1 MSTIRDVAR
10 LAGVSI
16 SSVSRYFN
24 NKELLSDESRLRIEK
39 AVEELNYYPS
49 SLGRNL
55 RFSRSGKLLALLPT
69 ISNPFY
75 HRILSAISKECEQYG
90 YTMIT
95 CTTGLNKYT
104 EQTLYEMLHSHYA
117 DGAII
122 FGSALNKNELEA
134 LFRKY
139 PIVQCC
145 EYIDACLPSVTIDNE
160 LASYEAVKY
169 LISSGCCNIAMA
181 SGNPRFSSTLSR
193 EAGYKR
199 ALNSAGLRFS
209 PDLLVRGDYGYN
221 GGQSIVKKLF
231 SRPGKKPDA
240 LFAISDAVA
249 IGAIKELH
257 DMGIEAGKTF
267 SVIGFD
273 NTSLSSC
280 YIPSL
285 STVSQ
290 PREDLGRTAAR
301 LFFERL
307 ENSKAAPRLI
317 TLEHKLI
324 IRESTI
330 NIMR

>member
-1 MSTIRDVAR
+1 MATIRDVAQ
-10 LAGVSI
+10 LAGVSP

-24 NKELLSDESRLRIEK
+24 NKELLSPQSLERIEK
-39 AVEELNYYPS
+39 AVRELNYYPS

-55 RFSRSGKLLALLPT
+55 RFSRSGTLLALLPT

-75 HRILSAISKECEQYG
+75 HRILSTISKECEQYG

-95 CTTGLNKYT
+95 CTTGMDKYT
-104 EQTLYEMLHSHYA
+104 EQNLYNMLHSHYA

-122 FGSALNKNELEA
+122 FGSALTKSELEG

-139 PIVQCC
+139 PMVQCC
-145 EYIDACLPSVTIDNE
+145 EYIDANLPGVSIDDE
-160 LASYEAVKY
+160 SASFEAVKY
-169 LISSGCCNIAMA
+169 LIASGCRSIAMA
-181 SGNPRFSSTLSR
+181 SGNPRFSSTLKR
-193 EAGYKR
+193 ETGYKR
-199 ALNSAGLRFS
+199 ALNSAGLEFH
-209 PDLLVRGDYGYN
+209 PEFIIRGDYGYK
-221 GGQSIVKKLF
+221 GGQSIIKTLF
-231 SRPGKKPDA
+231 SRPGPKPDA

-257 DMGIEAGKTF
+257 DIGIEAGKDF

-273 NTSLSSC
+273 NTSLSAC
-280 YIPSL
+280 YLPSL

-290 PREDLGRTAAR
+290 PREELGRTAAR

-307 ENSKAAPRLI
+307 ENSKAAPKLI

-330 NIMR
+330 NIL

>member
-1 MSTIRDVAR
+1 MATIRDVAQ
-10 LAGVSI
+10 LAGVSP

-24 NKELLSDESRLRIEK
+24 NKELLSPQSMERIER
-39 AVEELNYYPS
+39 AVHELNYYPS

-75 HRILSAISKECEQYG
+75 HRILSTISKECEQYG

-95 CTTGLNKYT
+95 CTTGMDKYT
-104 EQTLYEMLHSHYA
+104 EQNLYHMLHSHYA

-122 FGSALNKNELEA
+122 FGSTLNKNELEN

-139 PIVQCC
+139 PMVQCC
-145 EYIDACLPSVTIDNE
+145 EYIDANLPGVSIDDE
-160 LASYEAVKY
+160 SASFEAVKY
-169 LISSGCCNIAMA
+169 LISSGCRSIAMA
-181 SGNPRFSSTLSR
+181 SGNPRFSSTLKR
-193 EAGYKR
+193 ETGYKR
-199 ALNSAGLRFS
+199 ALNSAGLEFY
-209 PDLLVRGDYGYN
+209 PEFIIRGDYGYK
-221 GGQSIVKKLF
+221 GGQSIIKTLF
-231 SRPGKKPDA
+231 SRSGPKPDA

-257 DMGIEAGKTF
+257 DMGITAGKDF

-273 NTSLSSC
+273 NTSLSAC

-290 PREDLGRTAAR
+290 PREELGRTAAR

-307 ENSKAAPRLI
+307 DNSKASPKLI

-330 NIMR
+330 NIL

>member
-1 MSTIRDVAR
+1 MATIKDVAR
-10 LAGVSI
+10 LAGVSP

-24 NKELLSDESRLRIEK
+24 NKELLSPNSLERIEK
-39 AVEELNYYPS
+39 AVRELNYEPS

-55 RFSRSGKLLALLPT
+55 RFSRSGKLLVLLPT

-75 HRILSAISKECEQYG
+75 PRILSSISKECEQYG

-95 CTTGLNKYT
+95 CTTGMDKYT
-104 EQTLYEMLHSHYA
+104 EQNLYHMLHSHYA

-122 FGSALNKNELEA
+122 FGSTLSKSELEN

-139 PIVQCC
+139 PMVQCC
-145 EYIDACLPSVTIDNE
+145 EYIDAALPGVSIDDQS
-160 LASYEAVKY
+160 ASFEAVKY
-169 LISSGCCNIAMA
+169 LIASGCKKIAMA
-181 SGNPRFSSTLSR
+181 SGNPRFSSTLKR
-193 EAGYKR
+193 ETGYKR
-199 ALNSAGLRFS
+199 ALSSAGLDFH
-209 PDLLVRGDYGYN
+209 PEFIMRGDYGYK
-221 GGQSIVKKLF
+221 GGQAIIKSLF
-231 SRPGKKPDA
+231 SHSSGLRPDA

-257 DMGIEAGKTF
+257 DMGIEVGKDF

-273 NTSLSSC
+273 NTSLSAC

-290 PREDLGRTAAR
+290 PREELGKTAAR

-330 NIMR
+330 NFL